1 MQTKLQEL
9 TEKIYNEGVDKAQ
22 KEADAIIKAAEKKAQ
37 DIESDAVEKAKMI
50 VAEAGKKAEDLKRHV
65 DSELKMSVNQSVSAL
80 KQNIAN
86 TVSMSAIEPPIREL
100 FSDKDFLKSI
110 IEKVVSG
117 IMGMES
123 TDLKVILPANDQ
135 KNLES
140 FFKNQLAAE
149 LNKGL
154 DLSFSEGVKS
164 GFKVG
169 PADGAYQVSFTD
181 DDFINFFKSYLRPKS
196 SAILFEK

>member
-37 DIESDAVEKAKMI
+37 DIENDAVEKAKMI

-86 TVSMSAIEPPIREL
+86 TLSMSAIEPPIREL

-117 IMGMES
+117 IMGKIGRASCRER
-123 TDLKVILPANDQ
+123 V
-135 KNLES
+135 
-140 FFKNQLAAE
+140 
-149 LNKGL
+149 
-154 DLSFSEGVKS
+154 
-164 GFKVG
+164 
-169 PADGAYQVSFTD
+169 
-181 DDFINFFKSYLRPKS
+181 
-196 SAILFEK
+196 

>member
-50 VAEAGKKAEDLKRHV
+50 VAEAEKKAEDLKRHV

-117 IMGMES
+117 IMGKES

-149 LNKGL
+149 FNKGL
-154 DLSFSEGVKS
+154 DLSFSEGVKP

>member
-9 TEKIYNEGVDKAQ
+9 TEKIYNECVDKAQ

-37 DIESDAVEKAKMI
+37 DIENDAVEKAKMI

-86 TVSMSAIEPPIREL
+86 ALSMSAIEPPIREL

-117 IMGMES
+117 IMGKES